1 MVTGPAS
8 ADQRATSSQG
18 DRDFWIGVMRRLAD
32 PVLTNLANG
41 TLKTRMPV
49 EQAQAAGADRRSV
62 THLEAI
68 GRLLAG
74 IAPWLEL
81 PADDTPEGRIRAEY
95 ADLARRAIARAVDP
109 ASADFLNFT
118 RDRQPLVDAAFL
130 AQGLLRAPRAL
141 RDGLDS
147 PVKRHLIAALEST
160 RSIVPNYNNWYL
172 NGSPGPYFPCQ
183 TMNGQAPL
191 NPLTVATEPLRYKSE
206 GSTSAIVEKAA

>member
-1 MVTGPAS
+1 MKRREFLTRTGAAS
-8 ADQRATSSQG
+8 AASVAWNVATHAEQRAASASSNE
-18 DRDFWIGVMRRLAD
+18 RAAWIDVLQKLAD
-32 PVLTNLANG
+32 PVLNNLANG

-118 RDRQPLVDAAFL
+118 RDRQPLVDASFL
-130 AQGLLRAPRAL
+130 AQVFGFDLADDVEPIEIEN
-141 RDGLDS
+141 LDH
-147 PVKRHLIAALEST
+147 VVH
-160 RSIVPNYNNWYL
+160 
-172 NGSPGPYFPCQ
+172 
-183 TMNGQAPL
+183 
-191 NPLTVATEPLRYKSE
+191 
-206 GSTSAIVEKAA
+206 